1 MAGATLTVQFQ
12 PGRTLQAL
20 RTLEAVTGR
29 PAALLRAIGTGL
41 LRNAQ
46 DRFEEARAPD
56 GSAWAPLQPFYLEVK
71 RGPGILRGAGM
82 RGGLQGSLTMDS
94 DDRSVVVGSA
104 RVYAAAHQF
113 GATIRPR
120 AAKVLLFRTAR
131 GRVWGAAKE
140 VTIPARPYLGLS
152 RQDEETILDVTET
165 VLQRALGRG

>member
-41 LRNAQ
+41 LRNTQ
-46 DRFEEARAPD
+46 DRFEEERAPD
-56 GSAWAPLQPFYLEVK
+56 GSAWAPLRPFYLAVK

-104 RVYAAAHQF
+104 RVYAAVHQF

-120 AAKVLLFRTAR
+120 TAKTLLFRTAR

-152 RQDEETILDVTET
+152 RRDEDTILDVTET
-165 VLQRALGRG
+165 HLMRVLGRG